1 MTTDN
6 DFVIKTDGLG
16 KTYQETIALK
26 ALNLQVPQHSIFGL
40 LGPNGA
46 GKTSAVRLLL
56 GLARPTAGKAQVFGL
71 DSVKD
76 SLEIRRRIGYLPQEP
91 RFYDY
96 LTAREILDFSLRF
109 YFSGSKLAMI
119 ERIACA
125 LELVGL
131 TNKADRPVKGF
142 SGGERQRLGI
152 AQAQVHHPD
161 LLILD
166 EPTAS
171 LDPMGRRAVL
181 RVMERLRESC
191 TLFYSTHILDD
202 VQRVSDKVA
211 ILNQGR
217 LIAQATIADMLSE
230 AGDTIYSV
238 ALRGDV
244 QPTYERVASQPWVSQ
259 VQPMS
264 PNGRPRWYIHVTDA
278 TIAEGQL
285 LSLLVADDTVT
296 VTEFGLK
303 KRGLEDVFVN
313 LVAGGLDD

>member
-217 LIAQATIADMLSE
+217 LIAQAPIADMLSE